1 VRRTTSICRYTIVQV
16 GTRIAP
22 NTQPTMFIAELPV
35 KLGYF
40 FPNTRHKRLT
50 TSKAR
55 FVHPREMGDLEG
67 SASRPSSDESLSI
80 SETIVDPYI

>member
-1 VRRTTSICRYTIVQV
+1 
-16 GTRIAP
+16 
-22 NTQPTMFIAELPV
+22 MFIAELPV